1 MATGTSTVNWSGN
14 VIDDVFN
21 NGAGYDNIRG
31 NDAGNKI
38 QSIGNYETGTSGSV
52 ELVRAEGG
60 DDIIYVADSVG
71 DDTVDCGEGSD
82 RVTYDNGDELIGCE
96 TQTQQ

>member
-1 MATGTSTVNWSGN
+1 VAIGTSTVNWSGN

-21 NGAGYDNIRG
+21 NGAGYDSIRG

-60 DDIIYVADSVG
+60 DD
-71 DDTVDCGEGSD
+71 TVDCGEGSD